1 MSNAN
6 IKNVVISKDN
16 LPPVGSKNDIIV
28 RYRIISEDRN
38 RTSHWSPSYDLTL
51 RTPAPVAGAID
62 VSAKSINVVW
72 TDSAQMDDKEAY
84 DIFVKWDNGEYFYHG
99 TAYSHSFSFLNQ
111 GTSSVSVAIQTE
123 SYIKER
129 NEDLTIFEDT
139 ESLI

>member
-1 MSNAN
+1 MSDAN
-6 IKNVVISKDN
+6 IKNVVINKDN
-16 LPPVGSKNDIIV
+16 LPPVGAKNDIIV

-38 RTSHWSPSYDLTL
+38 RASHWSPSYDLTL

-62 VSAKSINVVW
+62 ASAKSINVVW
-72 TDSAQMDDKEAY
+72 TDSPQMDDKEAY

-99 TAYSHSFSFLNQ
+99 TAYGHSFSFLNQ